1 MPTQVG
7 WGERRLADETTLYRS
22 DDIRFGKCGVHLW
35 YSEMGSALVRPTPL
49 ASGDYN
55 RVVAANAFLGTVVHR
70 LTAEILAAQPAI
82 SRGFLGA
89 STQSLK
95 EEIMTSQPPI
105 FFIKRVNRWASSD
118 SGDMI
123 QLETI
128 IDGGS
133 RLILRAEYRNVSR
146 LTQAILQ
153 AARIAEQKQKAIP
166 NQGIQLVSPWAAVG
180 MESGLST
187 GGKLVGV
194 LYRTT
199 EGVPIELT
207 MSPELAH
214 ETIQRLQSELDKL
227 ALGQYPKTS

>member
-1 MPTQVG
+1 LTIFGLANAEYTCGTQKWVP
-7 WGERRLADETTLYRS
+7 LL
-22 DDIRFGKCGVHLW
+22 I
-35 YSEMGSALVRPTPL
+35 RPTPL
-49 ASGDYN
+49 APGDYN
-55 RVVAANAFLGTVVHR
+55 RVVAAKVFLGTVVHR
-70 LTAEILAAQPAI
+70 HAAEILAAQPAI

-95 EEIMTSQPPI
+95 EEIMASQPPI
-105 FFIKRVNRWASSD
+105 FFIKRVTRWASSD

-133 RLILRAEYRNVSR
+133 ALILRAEYRNVSR

-166 NQGIQLVSPWAAVG
+166 NQDIQLVSPWAAVG

-227 ALGQYPKTS
+227 ALGQYPKMS

>member
-1 MPTQVG
+1 
-7 WGERRLADETTLYRS
+7 
-22 DDIRFGKCGVHLW
+22 
-35 YSEMGSALVRPTPL
+35 
-49 ASGDYN
+49 
-55 RVVAANAFLGTVVHR
+55 
-70 LTAEILAAQPAI
+70 
-82 SRGFLGA
+82 
-89 STQSLK
+89 
-95 EEIMTSQPPI
+95 MTSQPPI
-105 FFIKRVNRWASSD
+105 FFIKRVTRWASSD

-153 AARIAEQKQKAIP
+153 AARIAEQKQKAIT
-166 NQGIQLVSPWAAVG
+166 NQDIQLVSPWGAVG

>member
-1 MPTQVG
+1 
-7 WGERRLADETTLYRS
+7 
-22 DDIRFGKCGVHLW
+22 
-35 YSEMGSALVRPTPL
+35 
-49 ASGDYN
+49 
-55 RVVAANAFLGTVVHR
+55 
-70 LTAEILAAQPAI
+70 
-82 SRGFLGA
+82 
-89 STQSLK
+89 
-95 EEIMTSQPPI
+95 MTSQPPI
-105 FFIKRVNRWASSD
+105 FFIKRVTRWASSD

-166 NQGIQLVSPWAAVG
+166 NQDIQLVSPWAAVG